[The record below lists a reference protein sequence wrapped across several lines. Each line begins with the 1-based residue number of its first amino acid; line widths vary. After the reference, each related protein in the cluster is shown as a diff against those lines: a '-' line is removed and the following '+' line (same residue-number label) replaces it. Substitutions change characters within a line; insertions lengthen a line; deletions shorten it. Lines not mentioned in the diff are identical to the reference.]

1 MELITDHSNLPHDS
15 FVATIGFFDGVHVGH
30 RFLLQQL
37 KDKAMFYGKKSLV
50 ISFDVHP
57 KTVLCSDYHP
67 PLLTTNEEKIAIL
80 DQLGIDACYFLHFDK
95 EMANLS
101 ASEFLKTI
109 IKDELGVH
117 TLLIGYDHRF
127 GKNRKEG
134 FDEYVEYGKALNLNV
149 ISIEPYEEGDS
160 HASSSLVRKLLS
172 EGKVEEANQF
182 LSYSYTLSGIVV
194 AGKKMGHQL
203 GFPTANVSVESEKL
217 IPCEGIYAVDVFIEN
232 ALYRGMLNIGYS
244 PTVSNEQILGIEV
257 HIFNFNKDIYGGE
270 ISISFL
276 KRIRDEVKFESKE
289 ALMIQLQKD
298 KDYISNLNLS

>member
-15 FVATIGFFDGVHVGH
+15 FVATIGFFDGVHLGH

-67 PLLTTNEEKIAIL
+67 PLLTTNEEKIVIL

-217 IPCEGIYAVDVFIEN
+217 IPCEGIYVVDVFIEN